1 MGGRKGEGG
10 IVREGGRKREGEVAR
25 EGGRKR
31 KDEVVREGGRKGEGE
46 VAREGGRKEEGE
58 VVRERGWGWKG
69 GLYQLYTNHSSQ
81 SEHALCDLGRVG
93 AGLVGV
99 PHDNTHKVVE
109 QEVGSTWGEQREHL

>member
-1 MGGRKGEGG
+1 M
-10 IVREGGRKREGEVAR
+10 REEGRKREGEVVREEGRKREGEVVR

-31 KDEVVREGGRKGEGE
+31 KDEVVREGGRKG
-46 VAREGGRKEEGE
+46 EGE

-109 QEVGSTWGEQREHL
+109 QEVGSTWGDQREHL